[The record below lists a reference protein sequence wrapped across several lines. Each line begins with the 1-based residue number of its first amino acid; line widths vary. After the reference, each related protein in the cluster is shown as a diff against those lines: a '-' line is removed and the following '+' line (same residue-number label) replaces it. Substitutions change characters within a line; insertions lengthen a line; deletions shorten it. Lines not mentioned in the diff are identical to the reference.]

1 MKRLLFAILI
11 VVVSLAQAGRAR
23 AQGEPTE
30 AAAVNVNTATEAE
43 LIQLPCIGPTK
54 AAAILAR
61 RQKVGSFKRVEDM
74 LHVRGIGKKT
84 LARLRPYI
92 TVELAK
98 PPERAPD
105 AQ

>member
-1 MKRLLFAILI
+1 MKRLFLAICVL
-11 VVVSLAQAGRAR
+11 VALMGRAR
-23 AQGEPTE
+23 AENVPAET
-30 AAAVNVNTATEAE
+30 APVNVNTATEAE
-43 LIQLPCIGPTK
+43 LIRLPFIGPTK

-61 RQKVGSFKRVEDM
+61 RQKVGSFKRLEDM

-84 LARLRPYI
+84 LARLRPYV
-92 TVELAK
+92 TVDPAK